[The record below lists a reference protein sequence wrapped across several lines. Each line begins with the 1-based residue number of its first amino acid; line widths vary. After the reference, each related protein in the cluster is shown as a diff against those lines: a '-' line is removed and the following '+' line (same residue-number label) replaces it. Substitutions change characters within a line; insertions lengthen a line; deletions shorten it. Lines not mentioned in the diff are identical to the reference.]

1 MLVTARLRCFIDVP
15 QVQELHGTPWA
26 PHTKDPLAREKIAAQ
41 GKASSY
47 IPTPALTP
55 SLSVDSDLYLP
66 VTPPPSFMGSSDPSR
81 EPGSAKQQ
89 SASPK
94 DRILCSVEPSAL
106 YCRPSQPAFFRR
118 PSHDLFECIEQSKD
132 KRLSESQARFVF
144 AQVVEAVHYLDSQ
157 GVTHCDIKDE
167 NILVDGYL
175 NVCFRTFLRRFSH
188 SNVDTDFPAGKT
200 HRFW

>member
-1 MLVTARLRCFIDVP
+1 MLVSARLKCVIDSP

-26 PHTKDPLAREKIAAQ
+26 PHTKAPLVREQIPAP
-41 GKASSY
+41 GKASPY

-55 SLSVDSDLYLP
+55 SLSVDSDLPVP
-66 VTPPPSFMGSSDPSR
+66 VTPPLSSAGSGDLSH
-81 EPGSAKQQ
+81 EPGSAKHL

-94 DRILCSVEPSAL
+94 HLILCSAEPSASNL
-106 YCRPSQPAFFRR
+106 RPSQPAFFRR

-144 AQVVEAVHYLDSQ
+144 AQIVEAVHYLDSQ

-175 NVCFRTFLRRFSH
+175 NVRSRTSCPSIFFS
-188 SNVDTDFPAGKT
+188 PL
-200 HRFW
+200 